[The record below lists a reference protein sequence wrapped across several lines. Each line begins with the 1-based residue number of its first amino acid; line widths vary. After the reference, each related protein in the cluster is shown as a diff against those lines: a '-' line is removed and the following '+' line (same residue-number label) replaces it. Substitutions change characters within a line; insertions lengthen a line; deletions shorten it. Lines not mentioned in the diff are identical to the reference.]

1 MKAHAMLLFAFAV
14 YPGGTVA
21 QTPKESFPMQA
32 IGTFDVKV
40 VPQNPDNAPA
50 QASGVA
56 RLSLDKQFHGDLEAT
71 SQGEMLAAGDGT
83 QSGAYVAIEKVTGS
97 LHGHHGSFALVH
109 RALMVQG
116 TPQEWT
122 VVVVPDSGTGALQGI
137 SGAMRIEITG
147 GKHFYRFDYAL
158 PNSETADKP

>member
-1 MKAHAMLLFAFAV
+1 MKAHAFFLLAFAV
-14 YPGGTVA
+14 YPGGTAA
-21 QTPKESFPMQA
+21 QTLKETVPMQA
-32 IGTFDVKV
+32 TGTFDVKV
-40 VPQNPDNAPA
+40 APQKPDNAPA

-71 SQGEMLAAGDGT
+71 GQGEMLASGDGT

-97 LHGHHGSFALVH
+97 LHGRSGSFYLVH
-109 RALMVQG
+109 RALMVQS

-137 SGAMRIEITG
+137 SGAMRIEITE
-147 GKHFYRFDYAL
+147 GKHFYHFDYDL
-158 PNSETADKP
+158 PNDATDR